1 MTSRKELLQA
11 INTIVNYCHS
21 QDDCELCPFFVIGF
35 GCMFA
40 DSEAIPAEWDTR
52 KLEGQHEEENS

>member
-1 MTSRKELLQA
+1 MTNCKELLQA
-11 INTIVNYCHS
+11 VETIMNYCHS

-40 DSEAIPAEWDTR
+40 DEDAVPINWDTK
-52 KLEGQHEEENS
+52 KLEDE

>member
-11 INTIVNYCHS
+11 VETIMDYCHS

-40 DSEAIPAEWDTR
+40 DEGAIPTEWDTKR
-52 KLEGQHEEENS
+52 LEDEE